1 MVVRRRDHDAE
12 VSLNVVDK
20 KRCCRG
26 GQNSGIENIN
36 AGTCQPGRNRRRQ
49 EFARDS
55 RITRNNRARLTPLST
70 HLVGVSTLCE
80 NLGGCLR
87 KTQGQVGRE
96 FGVGEPANT
105 IGPKETRHRRMTD

>member
-1 MVVRRRDHDAE
+1 MANLTTQLIVELLDKVSAPARGVARSLAGITRSINDA
-12 VSLNVVDK
+12 N
-20 KRCCRG
+20 
-26 GQNSGIENIN
+26 GQRIGFGDRLD
-36 AGTCQPGRNRRRQ
+36 A
-49 EFARDS
+49 A
-55 RITRNNRARLTPLST
+55 ITRNNRARLTPLST